1 MSRKKR
7 LVFVVRLAFV
17 LLACAVG
24 CAPAAHF
31 NLTGGWS
38 GTFSYT
44 SGPMAS
50 LSSSFSMDLF
60 DDEGSITGSATFPSG
75 AMQTFEIPITLGETH
90 ADTVVLE
97 ASGFNDKTTPR
108 TPVRF
113 SLDGEATATTMSGV
127 GTHTVNGA
135 PYTFTWQAILVT
147 PPPPVE

>member
-1 MSRKKR
+1 
-7 LVFVVRLAFV
+7 
-17 LLACAVG
+17 
-24 CAPAAHF
+24 
-31 NLTGGWS
+31 
-38 GTFSYT
+38 
-44 SGPMAS
+44 
-50 LSSSFSMDLF
+50 MDLF